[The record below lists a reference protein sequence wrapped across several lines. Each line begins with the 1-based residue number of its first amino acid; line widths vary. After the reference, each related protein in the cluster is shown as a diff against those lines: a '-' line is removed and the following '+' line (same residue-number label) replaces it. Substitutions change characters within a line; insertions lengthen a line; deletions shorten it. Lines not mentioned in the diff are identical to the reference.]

1 MARLIVFDFD
11 GTLTDAEE
19 EGRPFRGGYLEDVAV
34 LCGISTGEVHVL
46 AERFEALVAAD
57 PQGFGWMYDGHIVAP
72 ATVDPYL
79 RMMPVARMIFEHL
92 GRFQDSGDRDR
103 LLDGILYKYNYPK
116 TLTAFRAGARELLLR
131 VPAEATYIVTNSHT
145 EPVQDKVRQLSGQ
158 GEHPDALLWLV
169 DRVHGRAKKYI
180 LDETLTAVPATVT
193 VPGLGRPILPRR
205 RLYFEVLDALR
216 TEVGADWDQ
225 VCVVGDIFELD
236 LVTPLTLG
244 ASVALVVNQHTPQ
257 YEQDYLQAHPRG
269 AVLGTLEAVGD
280 WLLG

>member
-1 MARLIVFDFD
+1 MSRLIVFDFD

-19 EGRPFRGGYLEDVAV
+19 EGRPFRGGYLEDISV
-34 LCGISTGEVHVL
+34 LCGVSL
-46 AERFEALVAAD
+46 AEVTTLAEGFEAKVAAD
-57 PQGFGWMYDGHIVAP
+57 PQAFGWMYGGDIVAP

-92 GRFQDSGDRDR
+92 GRFPNSEDRDR

-116 TLTAFRAGARELLLR
+116 TLTAFRPGARELLLR
-131 VPAEATYIVTNSHT
+131 VPRPSTYIVTNSHT
-145 EPVQDKVRQLSGQ
+145 EPVQDKVRQLSTQ
-158 GEHPDALLWLV
+158 GDDAEALMWLV
-169 DRVHGRAKKYI
+169 PKVFGRAKKYI
-180 LDETLTAVPATVT
+180 LDPDFDGVPQSIT
-193 VPGLGRPILPRR
+193 VPGLARPILPRR
-205 RLYFEVLDALR
+205 RLYFEVLDRLR
-216 TEVGADWDQ
+216 REVGAEWAD

-257 YEQDYLQAHPRG
+257 YEQDYLRAHPRG
-269 AVLGTLEAVGD
+269 AVLHTLDEVGD

>member
-1 MARLIVFDFD
+1 MSRLIVFDFD

-19 EGRPFRGGYLEDVAV
+19 EGRPFRGGYLQDIAV
-34 LCGISTGEVHVL
+34 LCGESIEDITTL
-46 AERFEALVAAD
+46 AEGFEAKVAAD
-57 PQGFGWMYDGHIVAP
+57 PQSFGWMYGGDIVAP

-79 RMMPVARMIFEHL
+79 RMMPVARMIFDHL
-92 GRFQDSGDRDR
+92 GRFPQSEDRDR

-131 VPAEATYIVTNSHT
+131 VPRDSTFIVTNSHT
-145 EPVQDKVRQLSGQ
+145 EPVQEKVRQLSAQGQ
-158 GEHPDALLWLV
+158 DADALVWLV
-169 DRVHGRAKKYI
+169 PRVFGRAKKYI
-180 LDETLTAVPATVT
+180 LDSTLDVVPERLS
-193 VPGLGRPILPRR
+193 VPGLARPILPRR
-205 RLYFEVLDALR
+205 RLYFDVLDRLR
-216 TEVGADWDQ
+216 QEVGAEWSD

-257 YEQDYLQAHPRG
+257 YEQDYLDLHPRG
-269 AVLGTLEAVGD
+269 GVLQDLEQVGD